1 MVPRVYGAETSA
13 AGQRS
18 PAARTLRTRARL
30 CLCPK
35 PGVFHTRP
43 FLPAQTPAPHLC
55 APAGAIPGDAGVPPA
70 TFVPGKSSHSGA
82 RWASAEVPESVQK
95 RPCARSVMLTD
106 RAQYYPTRT
115 WGEETF
121 CLNEKCPWLI
131 ANCVLWRYCFSL
143 SLTGKRR
150 QRAQATTADEAGPP
164 ETPQTAGLSVTPS
177 LCGSKQLQAQQQLSK
192 KQHDKK
198 QPVILPSDF
207 EKEGAL
213 LQMRM
218 EGGRDSAGRL
228 LPWVGGKGRPLP
240 PTPPPRPTPGA
251 SISVH
256 TSSGRWRP
264 AELC

>member
-1 MVPRVYGAETSA
+1 MKPSPSSSWLPSGRLLHPRRVRRCRTRPAEPSDRARRVHVVPRVYGAETSA
-13 AGQRS
+13 AGRRS
-18 PAARTLRTRARL
+18 PAARTVRTRARL
-30 CLCPK
+30 CLCLK

-43 FLPAQTPAPHLC
+43 FLPVQTPAPHLC

-150 QRAQATTADEAGPP
+150 Q
-164 ETPQTAGLSVTPS
+164 
-177 LCGSKQLQAQQQLSK
+177 
-192 KQHDKK
+192 
-198 QPVILPSDF
+198 
-207 EKEGAL
+207 
-213 LQMRM
+213 
-218 EGGRDSAGRL
+218 
-228 LPWVGGKGRPLP
+228 
-240 PTPPPRPTPGA
+240 
-251 SISVH
+251 
-256 TSSGRWRP
+256 
-264 AELC
+264 